1 MKGKAVVIAGGAGGL
16 GLATV
21 AMMAGRGARIAII
34 DRDAEALENAIGNLR
49 RSGAEAVGVLGDI
62 TTRRGAVAA
71 FEQAVETFGRIG
83 SMVNCAGIYPRKPIL
98 EITDEDWDDSFTV
111 NVRGTHNMMVA
122 AVKHMRP
129 RRDAG
134 S

>member
-49 RSGAEAVGVLGDI
+49 RSGAEAVGVLGS
-62 TTRRGAVAA
+62 G
-71 FEQAVETFGRIG
+71 
-83 SMVNCAGIYPRKPIL
+83 PIKRFPFRMDL
-98 EITDEDWDDSFTV
+98 
-111 NVRGTHNMMVA
+111 
-122 AVKHMRP
+122 
-129 RRDAG
+129 
-134 S
+134 